1 MLANCV
7 CNYTAVETHG
17 LLITLAQEWSELR
30 INSVFVHIRHTYN
43 MAARY
48 GNDVIHLRHCTPW
61 CKIVERAAGGDGQW
75 PRSRQ
80 LGYTYTSQCDNT
92 LSSFI
97 T

>member
-48 GNDVIHLRHCTPW
+48 GNDVIHLRHCTPG
-61 CKIVERAAGGDGQW
+61 V
-75 PRSRQ
+75 RSSSEL
-80 LGYTYTSQCDNT
+80 LGVTDSGLDRGSWDTRIPLNVT
-92 LSSFI
+92 
-97 T
+97 TR